1 MAAMAVSWC
10 TDAAAPKI
18 FLTFDKFDRQVM
30 GRGIFGTYGGHNNGN
45 ALTLMKGHLKWSTRG
60 FQRPTR
66 DGSIQGQALQDPSS
80 PGQSQSCFGTSWIK
94 IPLSPATSC
103 HLRGLRGWSWLVQ

>member
-10 TDAAAPKI
+10 TDAPKI

-30 GRGIFGTYGGHNNGN
+30 GRGFFGTYGGHNTGN
-45 ALTLMKGHLKWSTRG
+45 ALTLMKGHLEWSTRG

-66 DGSIQGQALQDPSS
+66 DGSIQGQALQDPARVNPRVVLGHLGS
-80 PGQSQSCFGTSWIK
+80 TSLCLQPHLVISVEGLVMVG
-94 IPLSPATSC
+94 PLI
-103 HLRGLRGWSWLVQ
+103 LGF